1 MNNTKAGRMS
11 GSSGKLP
18 VITLVIS
25 DLFHARSAFETRL
38 IEPLKESFDLVIICT
53 TEVYE
58 KYEKTLEHYECHIS
72 HINPWGENLSN
83 RIMNAGAFRFRSVSS
98 SFRYRI
104 KRRIIESEKFNHWRI
119 SPIFVQKLSR
129 FIIWSKLF
137 IDGQI
142 LYRSYLIPRYR
153 KFLESNSNLREI
165 LQEVQPDA
173 IVIWSQ
179 SMEPSSSSA
188 VRISRQLKIPSIL
201 VADNWDNLFSKTVLI
216 EKPDLVG
223 CFGMQGVNF
232 GAKLH
237 DIPIENV
244 IPLGSARFEIYRDQN
259 IVFEHRDIVLYAG
272 SSIVSED
279 ERVLRTMLKVKNN
292 LDKATSS
299 ALVWRY
305 RPHPFPQKSSSDLA
319 GILGEFTDLH
329 IESVK
334 GLEKCPPSWP
344 KLIDSVDELARTR
357 IAVCMPTSYL
367 LEVRING
374 VEVIVPAFEDN
385 LGVTSCKTLLSSLE
399 HLKGIHNISGVTVA
413 SSEAEIESSLL
424 KGITDP
430 SFPPPDQTLDWFVQ
444 WSGAGFGPNLAAA
457 VCRVI
462 R

>member
-1 MNNTKAGRMS
+1 MS
-11 GSSGKLP
+11 GSSGEKPIIAL
-18 VITLVIS
+18 IIS
-25 DLFHARSAFETRL
+25 DLFHARSVFETR
-38 IEPLKESFDLVIICT
+38 IIDPLKESFEVVIICT
-53 TEVYE
+53 IEVF
-58 KYEKTLEHYECHIS
+58 KIYEKTLEQYEYHFFEIS
-72 HINPWGENLSN
+72 PGIKNLSN
-83 RIMNAGAFRFRSVSS
+83 RIMNAGAFRFKSRSS

-104 KRRIIESEKFNHWRI
+104 KRRINESERFNHSRI
-119 SPIFVQKLSR
+119 SLFSLKKLSKV
-129 FIIWSKLF
+129 IIWSKLF

-153 KFLESNSNLREI
+153 KLLESNSNLLR
-165 LQEVQPDA
+165 LFQEVKPNA
-173 IVIWSQ
+173 VVIWSQ

-188 VRISRQLKIPSIL
+188 VRISRLLKIPSIL

-259 IVFEHRDIVLYAG
+259 TVFEHRDIVLYAG

-279 ERVLRTMLKVKNN
+279 ERVLRTMLKVKND
-292 LDKATSS
+292 LDKATRT
-299 ALVWRY
+299 ALVWKY

-334 GLEKCPPSWP
+334 GIEKSPPPWP
-344 KLIDSVDELARTR
+344 RLGDSVDELARTR
-357 IAVCMPTSYL
+357 IAVCMPSSYL

-385 LGVTSCKTLLSSLE
+385 SEVTSCKTLLSSLE
-399 HLKGIHNISGVTVA
+399 HLKGLNSLTGVTMA
-413 SSEAEIESSLL
+413 SSEAELESSLL
-424 KGITDP
+424 RGIITP
-430 SFPPPDQTLDWFVQ
+430 SFPPPDKTLDWFIQ
-444 WSGAGFGPNLAAA
+444 WSGEGFGRNLKAA
-457 VCRVI
+457 VRRVLE
-462 R
+462 